1 MSKSNTPY
9 ELRFQIFE
17 AAKQT
22 LVEEYW
28 AADSRRRLMLEGVEP
43 VDPNTSPDH
52 PEYPTLQDVIHMTK
66 RINVFVSHG

>member
-1 MSKSNTPY
+1 MSKLNTPY

-22 LVEEYW
+22 LVDEYW

-43 VDPNTSPDH
+43 VDPNTFPDH
-52 PEYPTLQDVIHMTK
+52 PEYPTLQDVMNMSK
-66 RINVFVSHG
+66 RINEFVSNG

>member
-1 MSKSNTPY
+1 MSKPNTPY

-22 LVEEYW
+22 LVDEYW

-43 VDPNTSPDH
+43 VDPNTFPDH
-52 PEYPTLQDVIHMTK
+52 PEYPTLQDVMNMAK
-66 RINVFVSHG
+66 RINEFVSNG